1 LGIGGGALVS
11 HGQAYPTPY
20 LAFLFPGQ
28 GSQQVGMG
36 KALADA
42 FPEARAVFDEAD
54 AALGYALSRLCFEGP
69 EAELTLTANAQ
80 PAILTT
86 SIAALRVLER
96 ETDLRPGVVAGH
108 SLGEYSAL
116 VAAGSLRLA
125 DAVRAVNLRG
135 KFMQEAVAP
144 GVGAMAAILGL
155 SRAEVEAACAEAVRG
170 DSDSA
175 GEIVSAANF
184 NGGGQVV
191 IAGHKGAVERAC
203 VAARARGA
211 KRALPLSVSAPFHC
225 ALMRPAAERLALALA
240 EVRFA
245 TPVVPVVTNV
255 EAAPNQDAARV
266 PDLLTRQVTSP
277 VRWEESIERIAAL
290 GVTHAVEVGAGRV
303 LAGLVRRI
311 APVIAVDAASDPPS
325 IAALAQARA
334 TRAPDAKAAAN
345 HG

>member
-1 LGIGGGALVS
+1 MS
-11 HGQAYPTPY
+11 DGQPHPTRT

-54 AALGYALSRLCFEGP
+54 AVLGFALSRLCFEGP

-125 DAVRAVNLRG
+125 DAVRIVNLRG
-135 KFMQEAVAP
+135 RLMQEAVAP
-144 GVGAMAAILGL
+144 GAGAMAAILGL
-155 SRAEVEAACAEAVRG
+155 ARADVEAACAEAQRG
-170 DSDSA
+170 DGGGD
-175 GEIVSAANF
+175 GEIVSVANY
-184 NGGGQVV
+184 NGPGQVV
-191 IAGHKGAVERAC
+191 IAGHRGAVDRAC
-203 VAARARGA
+203 AAAKARGA

-225 ALMRPAAERLALALA
+225 ALMQPAAERLALALLD
-240 EVRFA
+240 VRFA
-245 TPVVPVVTNV
+245 APVVPVVTNV

-266 PDLLTRQVTSP
+266 RDLLIRQVTAP
-277 VRWEESIERIAAL
+277 VRWEESIQRIAAL
-290 GVTHAVEVGAGRV
+290 GVTQAVEVGAGRV
-303 LAGLVRRI
+303 LAGLVKRI
-311 APVIAVDAASDPPS
+311 APAISVDAASDPAS
-325 IAALAQARA
+325 IAALAQAGA
-334 TRAPDAKAAAN
+334 TRSPEAKAAAH